1 MADTAPRI
9 IQAEPAHVIGQ
20 KRRERRFPIPS
31 WPPAWHQ
38 LALAG
43 IDCHFHASAMDI
55 RIPGVGLGELHK
67 FADSLDTGGMGLGLY
82 PTGGFIHFDY
92 RAPGEPSYRWTDT
105 SGHSGKSMSRAYA
118 RSRASP

>member
-9 IQAEPAHVIGQ
+9 IQAEPAQVIGQ

-43 IDCHFHASAMDI
+43 ITLISIFMDFFQ
-55 RIPGVGLGELHK
+55 LGQNGFGSYYPPAVRSMMDNRKIALAAALCLHRRHWLQYQD
-67 FADSLDTGGMGLGLY
+67 A
-82 PTGGFIHFDY
+82 
-92 RAPGEPSYRWTDT
+92 
-105 SGHSGKSMSRAYA
+105 
-118 RSRASP
+118 